1 MKALSKKVAPK
12 TLLLLA
18 SFMAAIWVFI
28 EVAEEVVQGD
38 IAAFDRATLL
48 LLRLPNDPA
57 MALGPFWLESVAR
70 DITALGSVTVLGLV
84 VAAVTI
90 FLWLDGKTRASL
102 FVMIASLSGA
112 LLAMALKA
120 AFDRPRPNLFS
131 HGDLVLSASFPS
143 GHAMISAVVYLTLG
157 ALLAWLVTPVKLK
170 IYVMSLALLL
180 TFSVGLSRI
189 YLGVHWPT
197 DVLAG
202 WVAGAGWALGC
213 WGVADLFNVH
223 ERSHR

>member
-1 MKALSKKVAPK
+1 MMDLSKKVAPR

-18 SFMAAIWVFI
+18 SFMVAIWVFI
-28 EVAEEVVQGD
+28 EVAEEVVEGD

-48 LLRLPNDPA
+48 MLRMPNDPETP
-57 MALGPFWLESVAR
+57 LGPFWLASVAR
-70 DITALGSVTVLGLV
+70 DITALGSMTVLGMV

-90 FLWLDGKTRASL
+90 FLLIAGKARTSL
-102 FVMIASLSGA
+102 FVLIASFSGG
-112 LLAMALKA
+112 LIAMALKA

-157 ALLAWLVTPVKLK
+157 ALLARLVMPVKLK
-170 IYVMSLALLL
+170 IYVMSLALML
-180 TFSVGLSRI
+180 TIIVGLSRI

-202 WVAGAGWALGC
+202 GVAGAGWALWC
-213 WGVADLFNVH
+213 WGVADLLNIH
-223 ERSHR
+223 ARSHH

>member
-1 MKALSKKVAPK
+1 MVLSTKVAPK

-28 EVAEEVVQGD
+28 EVAEEVMEGD
-38 IAAFDRATLL
+38 IAAFDRGTLL
-48 LLRLPNDPA
+48 MLRLPDDPA
-57 MALGPFWLESVAR
+57 TPLGPIWLESVAR
-70 DITALGSVTVLGLV
+70 DITALGSVTVLGMV
-84 VAAVTI
+84 VASVTI
-90 FLWLDGKTRASL
+90 FLLLAGKTRASL
-102 FVMIASLSGA
+102 FVMIASLGGA
-112 LLAMALKA
+112 LIATALKA
-120 AFDRPRPNLFS
+120 AYDRPRPNLFS

-157 ALLAWLVTPVKLK
+157 ALLARLVRPVKLK
-170 IYVMSLALLL
+170 IYVMSLALSL
-180 TFSVGLSRI
+180 TFIVGLSRI

-202 WVAGAGWALGC
+202 WIAGAGWALGC
-213 WGVADLFNVH
+213 WGVADLFHVH

>member
-102 FVMIASLSGA
+102 FVMIASLSGGV
-112 LLAMALKA
+112 LAMALKA

-157 ALLAWLVTPVKLK
+157 ALLARLVTPVKLK

-180 TFSVGLSRI
+180 TFIVGLSRI
-189 YLGVHWPT
+189 
-197 DVLAG
+197 
-202 WVAGAGWALGC
+202 
-213 WGVADLFNVH
+213 
-223 ERSHR
+223 

>member
-1 MKALSKKVAPK
+1 M
-12 TLLLLA
+12 
-18 SFMAAIWVFI
+18 
-28 EVAEEVVQGD
+28 EGD
-38 IAAFDRATLL
+38 VAAFDSATLL
-48 LLRLPNDPA
+48 MLRLPDNPA
-57 MALGPFWLESVAR
+57 KPIGPFWLDSVAR
-70 DITALGSVTVLGLV
+70 DITALGSVTVLGIV

-90 FLWLDGKTRASL
+90 FLLLAGKARASL

-112 LLAMALKA
+112 LIAMALKA
-120 AFDRPRPNLFS
+120 AFNRPRPNLFS

-157 ALLAWLVTPVKLK
+157 ALLATLVNPAKLK

-180 TFSVGLSRI
+180 TFLVGLSRI

-213 WGVADLFNVH
+213 WGVADLFNVNA
-223 ERSHR
+223 RSQR